1 MKSMNLRERFLD
13 IMHNLNT
20 DITSIKWK
28 FKLVSWFK
36 IVSKGEIFK
45 WRPL

>member
-13 IMHNLNT
+13 IMHNFNT
-20 DITSIKWK
+20 DITSIKWE
-28 FKLVSWFK
+28 FKLVSAFK

-45 WRPL
+45 WIPL